1 VWQLKRL
8 RKETGAYAYERI
20 RKVKAGKEAMETLVQ
35 QLKDE
40 FTNFELDL
48 SPELTNVEL
57 SPGSRWRASV
67 PSHLVSVVAKDR
79 GIVGD
84 YSHCTDVDGVLAYA
98 VPLRAHRPLQNSA
111 QLVGKIAVV
120 QIGSCSV
127 GKKLR
132 YVQAAGAIAM
142 LVIGTDMRTDL
153 DSVGQK
159 LRACQ
164 IHEGNPLEDDP
175 WPEGEVPAPVV
186 TAIPVCYVQ
195 GVYEK
200 YFPHGAHVQLRFFP
214 GAPGTPEGCLE
225 GAAYVKQLY
234 ESPWKTPSESPFEV
248 NYAGRGVYYRAILVN
263 RYPIF
268 TTKRAR
274 MAYYLRTFRRK

>member
-1 VWQLKRL
+1 MWQLKRL

-127 GKKLR
+127 GKKLDTCR
-132 YVQAAGAIAM
+132 LLA
-142 LVIGTDMRTDL
+142 LL
-153 DSVGQK
+153 PCS
-159 LRACQ
+159 
-164 IHEGNPLEDDP
+164 
-175 WPEGEVPAPVV
+175 
-186 TAIPVCYVQ
+186 
-195 GVYEK
+195 
-200 YFPHGAHVQLRFFP
+200 
-214 GAPGTPEGCLE
+214 
-225 GAAYVKQLY
+225 
-234 ESPWKTPSESPFEV
+234 
-248 NYAGRGVYYRAILVN
+248 
-263 RYPIF
+263 
-268 TTKRAR
+268 
-274 MAYYLRTFRRK
+274 